1 MEERAM
7 NDQTDVARRE
17 SNGDVSTETNGRAA
31 NAESTL
37 RPAVDIFETEEG
49 ITVQADMPGVSKDR
63 LNLRMDGT
71 NLLIEGRIGIAP
83 QDQMQPL
90 YADVRSAVYRRSFL
104 LSNELEANKIDA
116 NLKDGV
122 LTVRIPKRA
131 ELRPRRIEVRT
142 G

>member
-1 MEERAM
+1 M
-7 NDQTDVARRE
+7 NDQTDVARTGM
-17 SNGDVSTETNGRAA
+17 NGGAASTEKNERAA
-31 NAESTL
+31 SAESAL

-49 ITVQADMPGVSKDR
+49 ITVQADMPGVSRDR
-63 LNLRMDGT
+63 LNLRVEGT

-90 YADVRSAVYRRSFL
+90 YADVRSAVYRRNFL
-104 LSNELEANKIDA
+104 LSNEFEAGKIDA

-142 G
+142 S